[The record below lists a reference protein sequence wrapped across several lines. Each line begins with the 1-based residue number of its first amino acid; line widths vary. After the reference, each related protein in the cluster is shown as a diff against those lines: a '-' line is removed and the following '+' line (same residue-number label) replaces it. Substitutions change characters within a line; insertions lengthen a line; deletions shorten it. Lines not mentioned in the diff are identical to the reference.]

1 MKMRLS
7 FVTNSSSSAFLIAKK
22 YLSDKQMQAIRMHS
36 ELGQK
41 LGLDWA
47 QDRWN
52 IDENED
58 FITGDT
64 YMNNFCMSELFKIIG
79 IPTTVVFWN
88 EFGFDLNDLED
99 YVLEQSN
106 EEEEEPDWQEAL
118 REITGEDF

>member
-22 YLSDKQMQAIRMHS
+22 YLSEKQIEAIRMHS

-41 LGLDWA
+41 LKLQWA
-47 QDRWN
+47 GDSWN
-52 IDENED
+52 IDENDD

-64 YMNNFCMSELFKIIG
+64 YMDNFNISELFDIIG
-79 IPTTVVFWN
+79 IPSAVIFWN

-99 YVLEQSN
+99 YILIEKED
-106 EEEEEPDWQEAL
+106 EEEDEEDDKLDWEKAL
-118 REITGEDF
+118 EDL